1 MTGVFSKR
9 PTRGL
14 NCFLTQAFI
23 LSLMLLASAFSS
35 AEVAM
40 QSIEFSTLPGD
51 RVEIRMNFDGMPP
64 EPSSYSIEQPARIS
78 LDLFS
83 VQSNLASK
91 YHPLGNG
98 NARSVTVLETEDRT
112 RVIVALSE
120 LVGYQTQR
128 QGNSLYLLVGRDLQ
142 NVKAKQLSAASID
155 RSLAGG
161 TDELQDVHQ
170 QQILDV
176 DFRRGD
182 AGEGR
187 IIVKLS
193 DSGIGIDVS
202 NEGGKIKVTFPN
214 TDLPQTLQR
223 RLDVADFATPVK
235 IVDALRE
242 GDASTVTIEPI
253 GEYDYLAYQTDEM
266 FTLEVKPLDASE
278 SKTTSERAF
287 LYRGEKLSLNFQDI
301 EIRSV
306 LQLLAEFTGLNL
318 VASDTVAGRIT
329 LRLQNVP
336 WDQALDIVMRTKGL
350 GKRMEGNVLIVAP
363 ATELAARAKLELENL
378 QQISDLAPLRTEIIK
393 VKYANASELLSLF
406 TSEGGGSNNQDMG
419 GGGSPQGGEG
429 TSRGLISSRGSV
441 FVDDRTNSIILTE
454 TAEKLI
460 QFRELLEK
468 LDVPVRQ
475 VLIEARI
482 VKASDSFK
490 REAGIRWGAYGGRV
504 YDDGTRLQY
513 GNSLDTV
520 QAFREGTEP
529 DNNLIVDLGTSSGR
543 TGGFAFG
550 LVNDDFLLDLELQ
563 LFESEGMGETV
574 SRPTI
579 ITSDKHTA
587 SVNSGS
593 QIPYQQDTGGGAT
606 ATSFI
611 SATVGLTVTPQI
623 TADDRIILELNVTNN
638 SRGDPTADGPP
649 AIDTESIETQVLV
662 NDGETIVLGGLY
674 QTRTDLIQLKTPI
687 LGDLPF
693 VGRLFRNS
701 ARTNDKDELLIF
713 ITPRIIRD
721 SKAVR

>member
-1 MTGVFSKR
+1 MTGVFSRQAQGKLKR
-9 PTRGL
+9 FSEGG
-14 NCFLTQAFI
+14 FI
-23 LSLMLLASAFSS
+23 VFSILLSVCSLAD
-35 AEVAM
+35 VTL
-40 QSIEFSTLPGD
+40 QNIEFSTLPGD
-51 RVEIRMNFDGMPP
+51 QTEIRMNFDGPPP
-64 EPSSYSIEQPARIS
+64 EPTGYSIEQPARIS

-83 VQSNLASK
+83 VRSNLTSK

-98 NARSVTVLETEDRT
+98 NARNVTVLETEDRT

-120 LVGYQTQR
+120 LVGYQTR
-128 QGNSLYLLVGRDLQ
+128 LRGNTLYLLVGRDLQ
-142 NVKAKQLSAASID
+142 QVKAQQLSAPEMTVNATAASNAASMAIQ
-155 RSLAGG
+155 S
-161 TDELQDVHQ
+161 

-187 IIVKLS
+187 IMVRLS
-193 DSGIGIDVS
+193 DAGIGIDVNS
-202 NEGGKIKVTFPN
+202 EGGKIKVTFPD
-214 TDLPQTLQR
+214 TSIPKALQR

-242 GDASTVTIEPI
+242 GDASTIIIEPI
-253 GEYDYLAYQTDEM
+253 GEFDYLAYQTDEL
-266 FTLEVKPLDASE
+266 FTLEVKPLDASGLE
-278 SKTTSERAF
+278 TSSERAF
-287 LYRGEKLSLNFQDI
+287 VYRGEKLSLNFQDI

-306 LQLLAEFTGLNL
+306 LQLLAEFTDLNL

-350 GKRMEGNVLIVAP
+350 GKRMEGNVLMVAP
-363 ATELAARAKLELENL
+363 ATELAARAKLELESL

-393 VKYANASELLSLF
+393 VKYANASEILSLF
-406 TSEGGGSNNQDMG
+406 SSGGDASSSQDMG
-419 GGGSPQGGEG
+419 ASGGEE
-429 TSRGLISSRGSV
+429 TASRGFISSRGSV
-441 FVDDRTNSIILTE
+441 IVDDRTNSIILTE
-454 TAEKLI
+454 TIEKI
-460 QFRELLEK
+460 NQFRELLEK
-468 LDVPVRQ
+468 LDIPVRQ

-513 GNSLDTV
+513 GNSLETV
-520 QAFREGTEP
+520 KAFRDGNEP

-593 QIPYQQDTGGGAT
+593 QIPYQEDTGGGAT

-662 NDGETIVLGGLY
+662 NDGETVVLGGLY

-701 ARTNDKDELLIF
+701 ARTKDKDELLIF
-713 ITPRIIRD
+713 ITPRIIRE

>member
-1 MTGVFSKR
+1 
-9 PTRGL
+9 
-14 NCFLTQAFI
+14 
-23 LSLMLLASAFSS
+23 
-35 AEVAM
+35 
-40 QSIEFSTLPGD
+40 
-51 RVEIRMNFDGMPP
+51 
-64 EPSSYSIEQPARIS
+64 
-78 LDLFS
+78 
-83 VQSNLASK
+83 
-91 YHPLGNG
+91 
-98 NARSVTVLETEDRT
+98 
-112 RVIVALSE
+112 
-120 LVGYQTQR
+120 
-128 QGNSLYLLVGRDLQ
+128 
-142 NVKAKQLSAASID
+142 
-155 RSLAGG
+155 
-161 TDELQDVHQ
+161 
-170 QQILDV
+170 
-176 DFRRGD
+176 
-182 AGEGR
+182 
-187 IIVKLS
+187 
-193 DSGIGIDVS
+193 
-202 NEGGKIKVTFPN
+202 
-214 TDLPQTLQR
+214 
-223 RLDVADFATPVK
+223 
-235 IVDALRE
+235 
-242 GDASTVTIEPI
+242 
-253 GEYDYLAYQTDEM
+253 
-266 FTLEVKPLDASE
+266 
-278 SKTTSERAF
+278 
-287 LYRGEKLSLNFQDI
+287 
-301 EIRSV
+301 
-306 LQLLAEFTGLNL
+306 
-318 VASDTVAGRIT
+318 
-329 LRLQNVP
+329 LQNVP

>member
-1 MTGVFSKR
+1 MTGVFSR
-9 PTRGL
+9 QAHPGL
-14 NCFLTQAFI
+14 NRFIGRVFI
-23 LSLMLLASAFSS
+23 LFLMLLSATSF
-35 AEVAM
+35 ADVTL
-40 QSIEFSTLPGD
+40 QSIEFSNLPGD
-51 RVEIRMNFDGMPP
+51 RVEIRMHFDGMPP

-120 LVGYQTQR
+120 LVGYQTR
-128 QGNSLYLLVGRDLQ
+128 MHGNALYLLVGRDLH
-142 NVKAKQLSAASID
+142 NVEAQQLSAASID
-155 RSLAGG
+155 NGATIAKAQQSY
-161 TDELQDVHQ
+161 HQ

-187 IIVKLS
+187 VIVKLS
-193 DSGIGIDVS
+193 DAGIGIDVS
-202 NEGGKIKVTFPN
+202 NEGGKIRVTFPN
-214 TDLPQTLQR
+214 THLPKTLQR

-235 IVDALRE
+235 IVDALLE
-242 GDASTVTIEPI
+242 GDDSTLTIEPI
-253 GEYDYLAYQTDEM
+253 GEYDYLAYQTDEL
-266 FTLEVKPLDASE
+266 FTLEVKPLEASE
-278 SKTTSERAF
+278 SETASERAF

-318 VASDTVAGRIT
+318 VASDTVVGRIT

-363 ATELAARAKLELENL
+363 ATELAARAKLELENI

-393 VKYANASELLSLF
+393 VRYANASELLSLF
-406 TSEGGGSNNQDMG
+406 TSGGNGSGSQDMG
-419 GGGSPQGGEG
+419 GGGSTQGGEG
-429 TSRGLISSRGSV
+429 ASRGLISSRGSA

-454 TAEKLI
+454 TAEKLN
-460 QFRELLEK
+460 QFRGLLEK

-504 YDDGTRLQY
+504 YSDGTRVQY
-513 GNSLDTV
+513 GNSLETV
-520 QAFREGTEP
+520 RSFREGTEP

-593 QIPYQQDTGGGAT
+593 QIPYQEDTGGGAT

>member
-1 MTGVFSKR
+1 MTGVFSNQA
-9 PTRGL
+9 PRGL
-14 NCFLTQAFI
+14 NCFLAQVFI
-23 LSLMLLASAFSS
+23 LSSMLASAFSS
-35 AEVAM
+35 ADVAM

-98 NARSVTVLETEDRT
+98 NARSVTVLESEDRT

-120 LVGYQTQR
+120 LVGYQTQT

-142 NVKAKQLSAASID
+142 NVKAKQLSAASIAN
-155 RSLAGG
+155 SAAGG
-161 TDELQDVHQ
+161 TDEAQDFHQ

-193 DSGIGIDVS
+193 DSGIGVDVT

-214 TDLPQTLQR
+214 TNLPQTLQR

-242 GDASTVTIEPI
+242 GDASTLTIESM

-278 SKTTSERAF
+278 SETMSEKAF
-287 LYRGEKLSLNFQDI
+287 LYQGEKLSLNFQDI

-318 VASDTVAGRIT
+318 VASDTVVGRIT

-363 ATELAARAKLELENL
+363 ATELAARAKLELENQ

-419 GGGSPQGGEG
+419 GGGGSTQGGEG
-429 TSRGLISSRGSV
+429 SSRGLISSRGSV

-460 QFRELLEK
+460 QFRALLEK

-593 QIPYQQDTGGGAT
+593 QLPYQQDTGGGAT

-649 AIDTESIETQVLV
+649 AIDTESIETKVLV